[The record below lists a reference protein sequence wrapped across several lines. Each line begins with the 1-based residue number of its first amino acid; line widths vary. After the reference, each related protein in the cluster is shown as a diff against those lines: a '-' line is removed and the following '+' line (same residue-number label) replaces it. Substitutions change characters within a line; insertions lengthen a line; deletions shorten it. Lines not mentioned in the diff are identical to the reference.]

1 MLQRSL
7 SLMVLLILGLVL
19 AAEPGQAGGHTLN
32 ILDRD
37 ASAFNREVGGLL
49 AWVMGFAALVF
60 VVVTGALTY
69 VTIKFRRTGKETGEP
84 EQMHGNDRLEVA
96 WTVIPTVIV
105 LIIFGLTA
113 QSMFKLDRPSPGAMV
128 VEVTG
133 YQFWWDFHYPA
144 LGLRNS
150 NELILPAGVPVELE
164 ITSKDVI
171 HSFWVPGL
179 AGKRDAIPGQ
189 KTLLHFTPKEP
200 GNYYGF
206 CAELC
211 GPSHSR
217 MLFRVLVV
225 PKEEFDRFVE
235 AAKAYTPPVADAR
248 GRPGADRARAGSVRG
263 GELRRLPQ
271 RGAVRAASGHRAGAR
286 ASRQPHE
293 PGGGDRGP
301 HPGEPEGLDQRP
313 RQHEAGGQDARLPP
327 AVRRRP
333 GCPGPLPGGA

>member
-1 MLQRSL
+1 MKRAVAAL
-7 SLMVLLILGLVL
+7 SFLGLGL
-19 AAEPGQAGGHTLN
+19 AQEAHRVGITHPGGSYNQEV
-32 ILDRD
+32 
-37 ASAFNREVGGLL
+37 AFLYP
-49 AWVMGFAALVF
+49 WVYFFSALVF
-60 VVVTGALTY
+60 VVVAGALAY
-69 VTIKFRRTGKETGEP
+69 VTWKFRARPGQEGEP
-84 EQMHGNDRLEVA
+84 PQVHGNDRLEVI
-96 WTVIPTVIV
+96 WTLIPL
-105 LIIFGLTA
+105 LIILVLFGLTA
-113 QSMFKLDRPSPGAMV
+113 KALIQVNRPIPGAMK

-179 AGKRDAIPGQ
+179 SGKRDAIPGQ
-189 KTLLHFTPKEP
+189 KTLIHFTPKEV

-235 AAKAYTPPVADAR
+235 AARAYTPPWPT
-248 GRPGADRARAGSVRG
+248 PGARRSSSKTAWPATGSRARCP
-263 GELRRLPQ
+263 RRSSAPSW
-271 RGAVRAASGHRAGAR
+271 ASWATA
-286 ASRQPHE
+286 
-293 PGGGDRGP
+293 
-301 HPGEPEGLDQRP
+301 
-313 RQHEAGGQDARLPP
+313 
-327 AVRRRP
+327 
-333 GCPGPLPGGA
+333 

>member
-1 MLQRSL
+1 MRRAVAAL
-7 SLMVLLILGLVL
+7 SLLGLGL
-19 AAEPGQAGGHTLN
+19 AQEAHRVGITHPGGSYNQEV
-32 ILDRD
+32 
-37 ASAFNREVGGLL
+37 AFLYP
-49 AWVMGFAALVF
+49 WVYFFSALVF
-60 VVVTGALTY
+60 VVVAGALAY
-69 VTIKFRRTGKETGEP
+69 VTWKFRARPGQEGEP
-84 EQMHGNDRLEVA
+84 PQVHGNDRLEVI
-96 WTVIPTVIV
+96 WTLIPL
-105 LIIFGLTA
+105 LIILVLFGLTA
-113 QSMFKLDRPSPGAMV
+113 KALIQVNRPIPGAMK

-164 ITSKDVI
+164 VTSKDVI

-189 KTLLHFTPKEP
+189 KTLIHFTPKEV

-211 GPSHSR
+211 GPSHAR

-248 GRPGADRARAGSVRG
+248 GQEVFQQNCMACHGVQGKMPPAVIGPELGFVGNRVSLGAGIVDYTPENLKAWIKDPASMKPGVKMPGFPQLSEEDLDALVRYLEG
-263 GELRRLPQ
+263 LK
-271 RGAVRAASGHRAGAR
+271 V
-286 ASRQPHE
+286 
-293 PGGGDRGP
+293 
-301 HPGEPEGLDQRP
+301 EGLDFK
-313 RQHEAGGQDARLPP
+313 ALPKF
-327 AVRRRP
+327 
-333 GCPGPLPGGA
+333 

>member
-1 MLQRSL
+1 MRRGVAAL
-7 SLMVLLILGLVL
+7 SLLGLGL
-19 AAEPGQAGGHTLN
+19 AQEAHRVGITHPGGSYNQEV
-32 ILDRD
+32 
-37 ASAFNREVGGLL
+37 AFLYP
-49 AWVMGFAALVF
+49 WVYFFSALVF
-60 VVVTGALTY
+60 VVVAGALAY
-69 VTIKFRRTGKETGEP
+69 VTWKFRARPGQEGEP
-84 EQMHGNDRLEVA
+84 PQVHGNDRLEVI
-96 WTVIPTVIV
+96 WTLIPL
-105 LIIFGLTA
+105 LIILVLFGLTA
-113 QSMFKLDRPSPGAMV
+113 KALIQVNRPIPGAMK

-164 ITSKDVI
+164 VTSKDVI

-189 KTLLHFTPKEP
+189 KTLIHFTPKEV

-235 AAKAYTPPVADAR
+235 AARAYTPPVADAR
-248 GRPGADRARAGSVRG
+248 GQEVFQQNCMACHGVQGKMPPAVIGPELGFVGNRVSLAAGIADHTPENLKAWIKDPASMKPGVKMPGFPQLSEEDLDALVRYLEG
-263 GELRRLPQ
+263 LK
-271 RGAVRAASGHRAGAR
+271 V
-286 ASRQPHE
+286 
-293 PGGGDRGP
+293 
-301 HPGEPEGLDQRP
+301 EGLDFK
-313 RQHEAGGQDARLPP
+313 ALPKF
-327 AVRRRP
+327 
-333 GCPGPLPGGA
+333 

>member
-1 MLQRSL
+1 MRRGVAAL
-7 SLMVLLILGLVL
+7 SLLGLGL
-19 AAEPGQAGGHTLN
+19 AQEAHRVGITHPGGSYNQEV
-32 ILDRD
+32 
-37 ASAFNREVGGLL
+37 AFLYP
-49 AWVMGFAALVF
+49 WVYFFSALVF
-60 VVVTGALTY
+60 VVVAGALAY
-69 VTIKFRRTGKETGEP
+69 VTWKFRARPGQEGEP
-84 EQMHGNDRLEVA
+84 PQVHGNDRLEVI
-96 WTVIPTVIV
+96 WTLIPL
-105 LIIFGLTA
+105 LIILVLFGLTA
-113 QSMFKLDRPSPGAMV
+113 KALIQVNRPIPGAMK

-164 ITSKDVI
+164 VTSKDVI

-189 KTLLHFTPKEP
+189 KTLIHFTPKEV

-235 AAKAYTPPVADAR
+235 AARAYTPPVADAR
-248 GRPGADRARAGSVRG
+248 GQEVFQQNCMACHGVQGKMPPAVIGPELGFVGNRVSLAAGIVDHTPENLKAWIKDPASMKPGVKMPSFPQLSEGDLDALVRYLEG
-263 GELRRLPQ
+263 LK
-271 RGAVRAASGHRAGAR
+271 V
-286 ASRQPHE
+286 
-293 PGGGDRGP
+293 
-301 HPGEPEGLDQRP
+301 EGLDFK
-313 RQHEAGGQDARLPP
+313 ALPKF
-327 AVRRRP
+327 
-333 GCPGPLPGGA
+333 

>member
-1 MLQRSL
+1 MKRGVAAL
-7 SLMVLLILGLVL
+7 SLLGLGL
-19 AAEPGQAGGHTLN
+19 AQEAHRVGITHPGGSYNQEV
-32 ILDRD
+32 
-37 ASAFNREVGGLL
+37 AFLYP
-49 AWVMGFAALVF
+49 WVYFFSALVF
-60 VVVTGALTY
+60 VVVAGALAY
-69 VTIKFRRTGKETGEP
+69 VTWKFRARPGQEGEP
-84 EQMHGNDRLEVA
+84 PQFHGNDRLEVI
-96 WTVIPTVIV
+96 WTLIPLLIV
-105 LIIFGLTA
+105 LVLFGLTA
-113 QSMFKLDRPSPGAMV
+113 KALIQVNRPIPGAMK

-235 AAKAYTPPVADAR
+235 AAKAPSPVADAR
-248 GRPGADRARAGSVRG
+248 GQQVFQQNCMACHSVARSVPPAVIGPELGLLGNRTSLGAGIVDHTPENLKAWIKDPASMKPGVKMPSFPQLSEEDLDALVRYLEG
-263 GELRRLPQ
+263 LK
-271 RGAVRAASGHRAGAR
+271 V
-286 ASRQPHE
+286 
-293 PGGGDRGP
+293 
-301 HPGEPEGLDQRP
+301 EGLDFK
-313 RQHEAGGQDARLPP
+313 ALPKF
-327 AVRRRP
+327 
-333 GCPGPLPGGA
+333 

>member
-1 MLQRSL
+1 MKRGVAAL
-7 SLMVLLILGLVL
+7 SLLGLGL
-19 AAEPGQAGGHTLN
+19 AQEAHRVGITHPGGSYNQEV
-32 ILDRD
+32 
-37 ASAFNREVGGLL
+37 AFLYP
-49 AWVMGFAALVF
+49 WVYFFSALVF
-60 VVVTGALTY
+60 VVVAGALAY
-69 VTIKFRRTGKETGEP
+69 VTWKFRARPGQEGEP
-84 EQMHGNDRLEVA
+84 PQVHGNDRLEVI
-96 WTVIPTVIV
+96 WTLIPL
-105 LIIFGLTA
+105 LIILVLFGLTA
-113 QSMFKLDRPSPGAMV
+113 KALIQVNRPIPGAMK

-164 ITSKDVI
+164 VTSKDVI

-189 KTLLHFTPKEP
+189 KTLIHFTPKEV

-235 AAKAYTPPVADAR
+235 AARAYTPPVADAR
-248 GRPGADRARAGSVRG
+248 GQEVFQQNCMACHGVQGKMPPAVIGPELGFVGNRVSLAAGIVDHTPENLKAWIKDPASMKPGVKMPSFPQLSEGDLDALVRYLEG
-263 GELRRLPQ
+263 LK
-271 RGAVRAASGHRAGAR
+271 V
-286 ASRQPHE
+286 
-293 PGGGDRGP
+293 
-301 HPGEPEGLDQRP
+301 EGLDFK
-313 RQHEAGGQDARLPP
+313 ALPKF
-327 AVRRRP
+327 
-333 GCPGPLPGGA
+333 